1 MVTPDDDDDVENHAE
16 RVKNEKL
23 SLSLSLIGSDRIGS
37 DPRSA
42 VFLSRFSVLRRR
54 LREIVVFLLSP
65 SLVVAVGVPLSLTMR
80 FFLVVLWSEFLALL
94 LRSKR
99 RFERSFFL
107 FVGFCNDFEESP
119 SSSSSSSSRF
129 FFLAGFF
136 F

>member
-23 SLSLSLIGSDRIGS
+23 SLSISLCDRIGSDRIGS

-65 SLVVAVGVPLSLTMR
+65 SLVVAVGVPLSLTMMR
-80 FFLVVLWSEFLALL
+80 LLISRSTLVGVF
-94 LRSKR
+94 
-99 RFERSFFL
+99 
-107 FVGFCNDFEESP
+107 GT
-119 SSSSSSSSRF
+119 SSQE
-129 FFLAGFF
+129 
-136 F
+136 

>member
-23 SLSLSLIGSDRIGS
+23 SLSLSRIGSDRIGS

-42 VFLSRFSVLRRR
+42 VFLSRFSVLLRRR

-80 FFLVVLWSEFLALL
+80 LLISRTLVG
-94 LRSKR
+94 
-99 RFERSFFL
+99 
-107 FVGFCNDFEESP
+107 GFGT
-119 SSSSSSSSRF
+119 SSQ
-129 FFLAGFF
+129 
-136 F
+136 

>member
-23 SLSLSLIGSDRIGS
+23 SLSISLSDRIGS

-80 FFLVVLWSEFLALL
+80 LLVS
-94 LRSKR
+94 RST
-99 RFERSFFL
+99 L
-107 FVGFCNDFEESP
+107 VGVFGT
-119 SSSSSSSSRF
+119 SSQ
-129 FFLAGFF
+129 
-136 F
+136 

>member
-23 SLSLSLIGSDRIGS
+23 SLSISLSDRIGSDRIGS

-80 FFLVVLWSEFLALL
+80 LLISRSTLVGVF
-94 LRSKR
+94 
-99 RFERSFFL
+99 
-107 FVGFCNDFEESP
+107 GT
-119 SSSSSSSSRF
+119 SSQ
-129 FFLAGFF
+129 
-136 F
+136 

>member
-37 DPRSA
+37 DRCSA

-80 FFLVVLWSEFLALL
+80 LLISRSTLVGVF
-94 LRSKR
+94 
-99 RFERSFFL
+99 
-107 FVGFCNDFEESP
+107 GT
-119 SSSSSSSSRF
+119 SSQE
-129 FFLAGFF
+129 
-136 F
+136 

>member
-23 SLSLSLIGSDRIGS
+23 SLSISLSDRIGSDRIGS

-80 FFLVVLWSEFLALL
+80 LLISRSTLVGVF
-94 LRSKR
+94 
-99 RFERSFFL
+99 
-107 FVGFCNDFEESP
+107 GT
-119 SSSSSSSSRF
+119 SSQE
-129 FFLAGFF
+129 
-136 F
+136 

>member
-23 SLSLSLIGSDRIGS
+23 SLSISLSDRIGSDRIGS

-80 FFLVVLWSEFLALL
+80 LLISRTLVGVF
-94 LRSKR
+94 
-99 RFERSFFL
+99 
-107 FVGFCNDFEESP
+107 GT
-119 SSSSSSSSRF
+119 SSQ
-129 FFLAGFF
+129 
-136 F
+136 

>member
-23 SLSLSLIGSDRIGS
+23 SLSISLSDRIGSDRIGS

-80 FFLVVLWSEFLALL
+80 LLVS
-94 LRSKR
+94 RST
-99 RFERSFFL
+99 L
-107 FVGFCNDFEESP
+107 VGVFGT
-119 SSSSSSSSRF
+119 SSQ
-129 FFLAGFF
+129 
-136 F
+136 

>member
-23 SLSLSLIGSDRIGS
+23 SLSLSDRIGSDRIGS

-42 VFLSRFSVLRRR
+42 VFLSRFSVLLRRR

-80 FFLVVLWSEFLALL
+80 LLISRTLVGVF
-94 LRSKR
+94 
-99 RFERSFFL
+99 
-107 FVGFCNDFEESP
+107 GT
-119 SSSSSSSSRF
+119 SSQ
-129 FFLAGFF
+129 
-136 F
+136 

>member
-23 SLSLSLIGSDRIGS
+23 SLSLSLSDRIGSDRIGS

-80 FFLVVLWSEFLALL
+80 LLISRSTLVGVF
-94 LRSKR
+94 
-99 RFERSFFL
+99 
-107 FVGFCNDFEESP
+107 GT
-119 SSSSSSSSRF
+119 SSQE
-129 FFLAGFF
+129 
-136 F
+136 